1 MEGEV
6 PADQEQQQRQP
17 EPSTVYPEPRVID
30 AAAAEEPGKTLQV
43 ADDDSQVMAD
53 CCEQAVEAVLQGM
66 EANQEWEVLRAIMDG
81 EEEDEA
87 QDEGEWD
94 AADAEEAKTQRS
106 LHASAC
112 CKGHPPSVGSVRP
125 CQMSAYTRLDN
136 AVTPII
142 LACILS
148 FVVQP
153 LLMLLHKMALRVF
166 PSPLRLLV
174 GLEVPSLIVIKTF
187 LFVLPVGV
195 VSLFVEEMREAED
208 AVLTTVAFLIRLL
221 VNVLL
226 IVSRSGN
233 IPLLVTFFERM
244 LVRIVLTVLLYTY
257 EGYSKY
263 LFCQPRT
270 LTGLYAPVKC
280 VLPSWCKQA
289 LAGRD
294 PEDTF
299 RRASCLYQKIS
310 MSDEGAML
318 QSHHQEYG
326 HRLNHF
332 ARDNAI
338 GACVWVSAM
347 VLSLLMTWD
356 MAKTLCAD
364 VAATWRFCGRCREQR
379 SAGLS
384 WRDAFSIAAQR
395 TLGEASEHDE
405 TTPSGVPGTGS
416 SGQTSSCKTSSCQTS
431 SGQTSSGQTSSG
443 QTSSGQTSSGQT
455 FSGQTFS
462 GQAYSRQM
470 YSCEAGVSGE
480 QIPRPSFKVR

>member
-1 MEGEV
+1 MDREN
-6 PADQEQQQRQP
+6 PAEQEQQQRQP
-17 EPSTVYPEPRVID
+17 SSIDPEPRVVH
-30 AAAAEEPGKTLQV
+30 AAAAVPEKTLQV

-66 EANQEWEVLRAIMDG
+66 EANQDWEVLRAIMDG
-81 EEEDEA
+81 EDEDEA

-94 AADAEEAKTQRS
+94 TADAEEAKKQLS

-112 CKGHPPSVGSVRP
+112 CKGHPPSAGSVRP

-136 AVTPII
+136 AMTPII

-208 AVLTTVAFLIRLL
+208 AVLTTAAFLIRLL

-226 IVSRSGN
+226 ISSRGGN

-244 LVRIVLTVLLYTY
+244 LARIVFTVLLYTY

-263 LFCQPRT
+263 LVCQPRT

-294 PEDTF
+294 PKDTF
-299 RRASCLYQKIS
+299 LRASCLYHKLS

-318 QSHHQEYG
+318 QSHHLEYG
-326 HRLNHF
+326 HRLNNF
-332 ARDNAI
+332 ARDNAV

-347 VLSLLMTWD
+347 VLSVLMTID

-364 VAATWRFCGRCREQR
+364 VAATWRFCRRYREQR
-379 SAGLS
+379 SAGLT
-384 WRDAFSIAAQR
+384 WRDAFSMAAKG
-395 TLGEASEHDE
+395 TLSEAIEHNE
-405 TTPSGVPGTGS
+405 TAPSGS
-416 SGQTSSCKTSSCQTS
+416 SGQMSSSQTS
-431 SGQTSSGQTSSG
+431 YGQTSYGQTSYG
-443 QTSSGQTSSGQT
+443 QTSYGQTYSGDP
-455 FSGQTFS
+455 
-462 GQAYSRQM
+462 
-470 YSCEAGVSGE
+470 GVSGE
-480 QIPRPSFKVR
+480 QIPGPSFKVR